1 MLLDGDRATTVFL
14 SYSRA
19 DQKRALP
26 VIKALEAA
34 GLQVWWDGLLEGG
47 DTFLPT
53 TEAALENADAVVVL
67 WSKTAVESHWVRD
80 EATRGRERGC
90 LVPLTIDGTH
100 PPLGFRQLQT
110 INLSKWHGK
119 QTAPEFERAVR
130 AINSVVGQAPKT
142 PSPGPK
148 QLALSRRALIVSGS
162 ALLAGGTALAGWK
175 LLGPSAAQAQSNGVA
190 VLPFLNL
197 SGDANQ
203 TYFSEGIS
211 EQIRSTL
218 SRNSKLLVIAPTS
231 ISASISAVAKDGIA
245 DAKDVA
251 KRLSVAYVLSG
262 KVRRSGDQLRISAI
276 LTDGATGAS
285 PWNDDFQRTMSDVF
299 VLQDEI
305 ADAVAAALTA
315 QTTTGGKSAPGGPG
329 GTSNLKAYD
338 AFLRGN
344 AFYALRSGEAAYR
357 AALAQYEIAV
367 REDPDYAA
375 ALAARAFTLTVI
387 TNSYGKAN
395 EFKAAY
401 DDAIGT
407 ARRAVQLAPKLAIAH
422 ATLGHVLVRSKLD
435 LRGAAAPFDTA
446 RKLGTGDAMVQ
457 SLCAIF
463 AAGMGQLGEAEQ
475 AIARG
480 IKLDPL
486 NAGTLRIASF
496 AALCARNWPLA
507 IDRAR
512 KALSLNPQLDGA
524 HSRIGDALIQQGKYA
539 EAKLE
544 YGLEPGTLERFTGE
558 AIASARSSDAA
569 GIRIAT
575 DKLLRE
581 FGDASTYQ
589 QAQIAAQSGQAD
601 QAMAKLLHAR
611 EIGDVGLAL
620 AYTDPMLDPLK
631 GRPDFSQLLTTLGF
645 G

>member
-67 WSKTAVESHWVRD
+67 WSSNSVESHWVRD

-110 INLSKWHGK
+110 INFSKWHGK
-119 QTAPEFERAVR
+119 QSAPEFERAVR
-130 AINSVVGQAPKT
+130 AIGSVAGQAAKAPPPLLRQT
-142 PSPGPK
+142 
-148 QLALSRRALIVSGS
+148 ALSRRAVIGGS
-162 ALLAGGTALAGWK
+162 TALLASGAAFAGWK
-175 LLGPSAAQAQSNGVA
+175 LFGPSAAQAQTNSVA
-190 VLPFLNL
+190 VLPFINL
-197 SGDANQ
+197 SGDESQ

-231 ISASISAVAKDGIA
+231 ITAVAKDGIA
-245 DAKDVA
+245 DAKEVA

-262 KVRRSGDQLRISAI
+262 KVRRSGDQLRISAT
-276 LTDGATGAS
+276 LTDGETGGS
-285 PWNDDFQRTMSDVF
+285 PWGNDFPRTMSDVF
-299 VLQDEI
+299 ALQDEI
-305 ADAVAAALTA
+305 ADAVAAAMAA
-315 QTTTGGKSAPGGPG
+315 QTTTGGKNAPGGPG
-329 GTSNLKAYD
+329 GTSNLEAYD
-338 AFLRGN
+338 AYLRGN

-357 AALAQYEIAV
+357 AALAQYDIAV
-367 REDPDYAA
+367 REDSDYAA
-375 ALAARAFTLTVI
+375 ALAARALTLTVI
-387 TNSYGKAN
+387 TNSYAKAN

-401 DDAIGT
+401 DDALST
-407 ARRAVQLAPKLAIAH
+407 ARRAVQLAPTLALAH

-435 LRGAAAPFDTA
+435 LRGAVSPFETA
-446 RKLGTGDAMVQ
+446 RKLGVGDAMVQ
-457 SLCAIF
+457 SMCAIF
-463 AAGMGQLGEAEQ
+463 AAETGQLPEAEQ

-496 AALCARNWPLA
+496 AANCARNWPLA
-507 IDRAR
+507 IERAS
-512 KALSLNPQLDGA
+512 KALSLNPNIDGA
-524 HSRIGDALIQQGKYA
+524 HCRIGDALIQQGKYA
-539 EAKLE
+539 EAKAE
-544 YGLEPGTLERFTGE
+544 YALEPGTLERFTGE
-558 AIASARSSDAA
+558 AIAAARSGDAA
-569 GIRIAT
+569 GLKTAIE
-575 DKLLRE
+575 KLLHE

-589 QAQIAAQSGQAD
+589 QAQIAAQNGQAD
-601 QAMAKLLHAR
+601 QAMAKLLQAR

-631 GRPDFSQLLTTLGF
+631 GRADFSQLLTDLGF

>member
-26 VIKALEAA
+26 IIKALEAA

-80 EATRGRERGC
+80 EATRGRERRC

-119 QTAPEFERAVR
+119 PAAPEFERAVR
-130 AINSVVGQAPKT
+130 AINSVVGQASKAP
-142 PSPGPK
+142 PPLPK
-148 QLALSRRALIVSGS
+148 QPALSRRALIGGGS
-162 ALLAGGTALAGWK
+162 AVLAIGAAVAGWK
-175 LLGPSAAQAQSNGVA
+175 LLGPSAALAHSNGVA

-197 SGDANQ
+197 SGDDNQ
-203 TYFSEGIS
+203 AYFSEGIS

-231 ISASISAVAKDGIA
+231 ISAVAKDGIA
-245 DAKDVA
+245 DAKEVA
-251 KRLSVAYVLSG
+251 KRLGVAYVLSG
-262 KVRRSGDQLRISAI
+262 KVRRSGDQLRITAT

-285 PWNDDFQRTMSDVF
+285 PWNADFPRTMSDVF
-299 VLQDEI
+299 ALQDEI
-305 ADAVAAALTA
+305 ADAVAAALAA
-315 QTTTGGKSAPGGPG
+315 QTTTGGKRAPGGPG
-329 GTSNLKAYD
+329 GTQNLKAYD
-338 AFLRGN
+338 AYLRGN
-344 AFYALRSGEAAYR
+344 AFYALRSGEAVYR
-357 AALAQYEIAV
+357 AALAQYDIAV
-367 REDPDYAA
+367 EQDSEYAA
-375 ALAARAFTLTVI
+375 ALAARALTLTVI
-387 TNSYGKAN
+387 TNSYGRAS

-401 DDAIGT
+401 DDAVST
-407 ARRAVQLAPKLAIAH
+407 ARRAVQLAPQLAIAH

-435 LRGAAAPFDTA
+435 LRGAAGPFDTA
-446 RKLGTGDAMVQ
+446 RKLGIGDAMVQ
-457 SLCAIF
+457 SMCAIF
-463 AAGMGQLGEAEQ
+463 AAETGQLAQAEE

-480 IKLDPL
+480 VKLDPL

-496 AALCARNWPLA
+496 SANCARNWPLA
-507 IDRAR
+507 IERAR
-512 KALSLNPQLDGA
+512 KALSLNPQIDGA
-524 HSRIGDALIQQGKYA
+524 HCRIGDALIQQGKYA
-539 EAKLE
+539 EAKRE
-544 YGLEPGTLERFTGE
+544 YALEPGSLERFTGE
-558 AIASARSSDAA
+558 AIAAARSGDTA
-569 GIRIAT
+569 GIKIAT
-575 DKLLRE
+575 DKLLHE
-581 FGDASTYQ
+581 FGDAATYQ
-589 QAQIAAQSGQAD
+589 QAQIAAQSGQVD
-601 QAMAKLLHAR
+601 LAMSKLLQAR

-631 GRPDFSQLLTTLGF
+631 GRPDYSQLLTDLGF

>member
-1 MLLDGDRATTVFL
+1 MLLDGDRATTVFV

-80 EATRGRERGC
+80 EATRGREKNR
-90 LVPLTIDGTH
+90 LVPVTIDGTH

-110 INLSKWHGK
+110 INLSAWHGK
-119 QTAPEFERAVR
+119 LAAPEFERAIR
-130 AINSVVGQAPKT
+130 AINSVAGQAPTT
-142 PSPGPK
+142 PPPLPR
-148 QLALSRRALIVSGS
+148 QFALSRRAMIYGGS
-162 ALLAGGTALAGWK
+162 ALLAGGAAVAGWK
-175 LLGPSAAQAQSNGVA
+175 LIAPTVAEALTTSVA

-197 SGDANQ
+197 SGDVDQA
-203 TYFSEGIS
+203 YFSDGIS

-218 SRNSKLLVIAPTS
+218 SRNANLLVIAPTS
-231 ISASISAVAKDGIA
+231 ITAVAKDGIA
-245 DAKDVA
+245 NPKDVA
-251 KRLSVAYVLSG
+251 KRLGVDYVLSG
-262 KVRRSGDQLRISAI
+262 TVRRSGDQLRISAT
-276 LTDGATGAS
+276 LNDGVTGAS
-285 PWNDDFQRTMSDVF
+285 PWNEDFPRTMSDVF
-299 VLQDEI
+299 ALQDEI
-305 ADAVAAALTA
+305 ADAVAAALSA

-507 IDRAR
+507 IERAR
-512 KALSLNPQLDGA
+512 KALSLNPQLDGV

-539 EAKLE
+539 EAKRE

-558 AIASARSSDAA
+558 AIASARSGDAA
-569 GIRIAT
+569 GIKIAT

-601 QAMAKLLHAR
+601 QAVAKLLHAR

-631 GRPDFSQLLTTLGF
+631 GRPDFLQLLSDLGF

>member
-1 MLLDGDRATTVFL
+1 MLLDGDRATTVFV

-80 EATRGRERGC
+80 EATRGREKNR
-90 LVPLTIDGTH
+90 LVPVTIDGTH

-110 INLSKWHGK
+110 INLSAWHGK
-119 QTAPEFERAVR
+119 LAAPEFERAIR
-130 AINSVVGQAPKT
+130 AINSVAGQAPTT
-142 PSPGPK
+142 PPPLPR
-148 QLALSRRALIVSGS
+148 QFALSRRAMIYGGS
-162 ALLAGGTALAGWK
+162 ALLAGGAAVAGWK
-175 LLGPSAAQAQSNGVA
+175 LIAPTVAEALTTSVA

-197 SGDANQ
+197 SGDVDQA
-203 TYFSEGIS
+203 YFSDGIS

-218 SRNSKLLVIAPTS
+218 SRNANLLVIAPTS
-231 ISASISAVAKDGIA
+231 ITAVAKDGIA
-245 DAKDVA
+245 NPKDVA
-251 KRLSVAYVLSG
+251 KRLGVDYVLSG
-262 KVRRSGDQLRISAI
+262 TVRRSGDQLRISAT
-276 LTDGATGAS
+276 LNDGVTGAS
-285 PWNDDFQRTMSDVF
+285 PWNEDFPRTMSDVF
-299 VLQDEI
+299 ALQDEI
-305 ADAVAAALTA
+305 ADAVAAALAA

-507 IDRAR
+507 IERAR
-512 KALSLNPQLDGA
+512 KALSLNPQLDGV

-539 EAKLE
+539 EAKRE

-558 AIASARSSDAA
+558 AIASARSDDAA
-569 GIRIAT
+569 GIKIAT

-601 QAMAKLLHAR
+601 QAVAKLLHAR

-631 GRPDFSQLLTTLGF
+631 GRPDFLQLLSDLGF

>member
-1 MLLDGDRATTVFL
+1 MLLDGDRATTVFV

-80 EATRGRERGC
+80 EATRGREKNR
-90 LVPLTIDGTH
+90 LVPVTIDGTH

-110 INLSKWHGK
+110 INLSAWHGK
-119 QTAPEFERAVR
+119 LAAPEFERAIR
-130 AINSVVGQAPKT
+130 AINSVAGQAPTT
-142 PSPGPK
+142 PPPLPR
-148 QLALSRRALIVSGS
+148 QFALSRRAMIYGGS
-162 ALLAGGTALAGWK
+162 ALLAGGAAVAGWK
-175 LLGPSAAQAQSNGVA
+175 LIAPTVAEALTTSVA

-197 SGDANQ
+197 SGDVDQA
-203 TYFSEGIS
+203 YFSDGIS

-218 SRNSKLLVIAPTS
+218 SRNANLLVIAPTS
-231 ISASISAVAKDGIA
+231 ITAVAKDGIA
-245 DAKDVA
+245 NPKDVA
-251 KRLSVAYVLSG
+251 KRLGVDYVLSG
-262 KVRRSGDQLRISAI
+262 TVRRSGDQLRISAT
-276 LTDGATGAS
+276 LNDGVTGAS
-285 PWNDDFQRTMSDVF
+285 PWNEDFPRTMSDVF
-299 VLQDEI
+299 ALQDEI
-305 ADAVAAALTA
+305 ANAVAAALAA

-507 IDRAR
+507 IERAR

-569 GIRIAT
+569 GIKIAT

>member
-67 WSKTAVESHWVRD
+67 WSSTAVVSDWVRD

-110 INLSKWHGK
+110 INLSKWRGK

-130 AINSVVGQAPKT
+130 AIGSVAGQVRKAP
-142 PSPGPK
+142 PPLPK
-148 QLALSRRALIVSGS
+148 QPAVSRRAVIVGGTV
-162 ALLAGGTALAGWK
+162 LLAGGAAFAGWK
-175 LLGPSAAQAQSNGVA
+175 LLGPSAAQAQANGVA

-197 SGDANQ
+197 SGDESQ

-231 ISASISAVAKDGIA
+231 ISAVAKDGIA
-245 DAKDVA
+245 DAKEVA
-251 KRLSVAYVLSG
+251 KRLGVAYVLSG
-262 KVRRSGDQLRISAI
+262 KVRRSGDQLRISAT
-276 LTDGATGAS
+276 LTDGETGAS
-285 PWNDDFQRTMSDVF
+285 PWNDDFPRMMSDVF
-299 VLQDEI
+299 ALQDEI

-329 GTSNLKAYD
+329 GTGNLKAYD

-357 AALAQYEIAV
+357 AALAQYDIAV
-367 REDPDYAA
+367 GEDPDYAA

-387 TNSYGKAN
+387 TNSYGKAS

-401 DDAIGT
+401 DDAVTT

-457 SLCAIF
+457 SLCAIY
-463 AAGMGQLGEAEQ
+463 AASMGQLDEAEQ

-486 NAGTLRIASF
+486 NAGALRIACF

-507 IDRAR
+507 IERAQ
-512 KALSLNPQLDGA
+512 KALALNPQLDGA
-524 HSRIGDALIQQGKYA
+524 HCRIGDALIQQGKYA
-539 EAKLE
+539 EAKRE

-558 AIASARSSDAA
+558 AIAAARSGDTA
-569 GIRIAT
+569 GIKIAT
-575 DKLLRE
+575 DHLLRE

-601 QAMAKLLHAR
+601 LAMAKLLHAR

-620 AYTDPMLDPLK
+620 AYTDPMLAPLK
-631 GRPDFSQLLTTLGF
+631 SRPDFSQLLNDLGF